1 MDIDLAVLRGVE
13 RERDISLDVLIPAIE
28 QALLLAY
35 HRTDGAYRSAR
46 AELDRKTGHVTIW
59 AREEFEVPV
68 EDEAPSADTPASADS
83 AALATENADATE
95 AGAGDAT
102 DAAAAPAASA
112 DSAALATESADATGE
127 GSGAGAASS
136 VSAAAVEDAEPARPR
151 TRREYGPEFDD
162 TPRDFGRVAAATAR
176 QVIVQRLRDIEDDAI
191 MGDFKGREGDIVAG
205 IIQQSPDPRHVTVDF
220 GSVEGILPLAEQ
232 VPGEK
237 YVHGQRLR
245 TYVVSVKRGMRG
257 PQIGL
262 SRTHPNLVR
271 KLFALEVPEI
281 ADGSVEIAAL
291 AREAG
296 HRTKIAVHTKVAGL
310 NAKGA
315 CIGPMGA
322 RVRAVMAE
330 LHGEK
335 IDIVDYSED
344 PATFIAAALSPS
356 RVQSVEIVDRTLRA
370 ARVVVPDYQ
379 LSLAIGREGQNAR
392 LAAKLTGWRID
403 IRSDN
408 PGSGAPRQGS
418 SGPSRASGDTPDPR

>member
-1 MDIDLAVLRGVE
+1 MDIDLAALRALE
-13 RERDISLDVLIPAIE
+13 RERGISLDVLIPAIE

-35 HRTDGAYRSAR
+35 QRSEGHYRHAR
-46 AELDRKTGHVTIW
+46 AELDRRTGHVVVW
-59 AREEFEVPV
+59 AREELEVPAL
-68 EDEAPSADTPASADS
+68 EGELDE
-83 AALATENADATE
+83 
-95 AGAGDAT
+95 
-102 DAAAAPAASA
+102 
-112 DSAALATESADATGE
+112 E
-127 GSGAGAASS
+127 GN
-136 VSAAAVEDAEPARPR
+136 PARA
-151 TRREYGPEFDD
+151 RRELGPEFDD
-162 TPRDFGRVAAATAR
+162 TPTGFGRVAAATAR
-176 QVIVQRLRDIEDDAI
+176 QVIVQRLRDIEDEAI
-191 MGDFKGREGDIVAG
+191 LGDFKGREGDIVAG

-232 VPGEK
+232 VPGES

-245 TYVVSVKRGMRG
+245 CFVVSVKRGLRG

-296 HRTKIAVHTKVAGL
+296 HRTKIAVHSTVPGL

-322 RVRAVMAE
+322 RVRAVMSE

-335 IDIVDYSED
+335 IDIVDWSED
-344 PATFIAAALSPS
+344 PATFVAAALSPA
-356 RVQSVEIVDRTLRA
+356 RVSSVEIVDRQLRS

-403 IRSDN
+403 IRPDT
-408 PGSGAPRQGS
+408 GGAVPAGQRT
-418 SGPSRASGDTPDPR
+418 GDAPDRG